1 MPITDFQVPTE
12 FDYLAIFAWAVSGAI
27 LGLRKKLDLIG
38 VLVVAMVSSIGGGL
52 LRDGLLLQRT
62 PPVLTD
68 TWYLPLI
75 AVAVL
80 LVVLIRNRLHNSETV
95 HKVVAFVDALGT
107 PAFAVVGLQLALQAD
122 IHLPGVLLIG
132 CISGMGGGLIR
143 DMLLGE
149 IPEVMKPGHY
159 LVIPL
164 IGVCAMFLVF
174 TQVLSAPVTPMA
186 WITVVTF
193 FVIRVLTLR
202 FDWQTRPLLKDDA
215 KSADRD

>member
-80 LVVLIRNRLHNSETV
+80 LVVLVRNRLHNSETV
-95 HKVVAFVDALGT
+95 RKVVAFVDALGT
-107 PAFAVVGLQLALQAD
+107 PAFAVVGLQLALQTN

-143 DMLLGE
+143 DILLGE

-164 IGVCAMFLVF
+164 IGVCIFFLSF
-174 TQVLSAPVTPMA
+174 TQGLGAPVTPMA
-186 WITVVTF
+186 WITVAIF

-202 FDWQTRPLLKDDA
+202 FDWQTTPLLKDD
-215 KSADRD
+215 KI